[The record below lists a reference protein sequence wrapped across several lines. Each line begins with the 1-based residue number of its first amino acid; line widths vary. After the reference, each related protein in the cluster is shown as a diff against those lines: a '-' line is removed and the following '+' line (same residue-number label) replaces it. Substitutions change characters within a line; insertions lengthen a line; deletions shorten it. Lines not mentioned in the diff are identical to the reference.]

1 MNPAEKKYPSLRQ
14 LLHDIIFEAETP
26 AGKAFDIG
34 LIICILL
41 SILVIMME
49 SVEEVRQKHGEL
61 LYGLEWMF
69 NIIFTIEY
77 ILRIW
82 TVAKKR
88 NYVLS
93 FFGLVDLLSILPT
106 YLSLFLVGANSL
118 LVIRSLRLIRVFRV
132 LKLARFVGEGQNLA
146 AALRASRHKITIFL
160 ITILTTIIIT
170 GTLMYLIEGRENGFT
185 SIPTSIYWAIVT
197 MTTVGYG
204 DIAPQTT
211 LGQTLASFIMIM
223 GYAILAVPTGIV
235 TAELTHQKRKEVSTN
250 VCKNCLRE
258 GHDTDAKFCKFCGEK
273 LD

>member
-1 MNPAEKKYPSLRQ
+1 MTSPANNPQTLREK
-14 LLHDIIFEAETP
+14 LHDIIFEAETP

-41 SILVIMME
+41 SILVVMLE
-49 SVEEVRQKHGEL
+49 SVEEIRQKHGTL
-61 LYGLEWMF
+61 LFNLEWMF
-69 NIIFTIEY
+69 NIIFTVEY
-77 ILRIW
+77 VLRIW
-82 TVAKKR
+82 TVSRKR
-88 NYVLS
+88 SYVLS
-93 FFGLVDLLSILPT
+93 FFGIVDLLSILPT

-118 LVIRSLRLIRVFRV
+118 LVIRSLRLIRIFRV

-160 ITILTTIIIT
+160 ITIITTTIIT

-185 SIPTSIYWAIVT
+185 SIPRSIYWAIVT

-204 DIAPQTT
+204 DIAPHTT

-235 TAELTHQKRKEVSTN
+235 TAELAYQKKKEVSTN
-250 VCKNCLRE
+250 VCRHCLRE
-258 GHDTDAKFCKFCGEK
+258 GHDTDAVYCKFCGEK